1 MSKSAKPTT
10 TWKDIWWQQDRL
22 SAPQRPASERVH
34 DFHEIEGTVSEEAA
48 KQEAARCIDCADP
61 QCVEA
66 CPIGNQVGHWLVL
79 VAEGKFLEAAAVC
92 QAASSFPE
100 IHARL
105 CAQERQCERGCV
117 LGAHGQ
123 PVAIGLV
130 ERFINEYAFDHGGV
144 DAQPVPV
151 RFNQPVAVIGSGPAG
166 LTCADQLN
174 LRGYPVTVLE
184 AAEQPGG
191 SLMFRIP
198 GFKLDK
204 DILKRRIAVFEK
216 RGVVFRCGVQVG
228 RDTSV
233 SQLLQEGFQ
242 AVFLGTGSQKPRE
255 LEVEGRN
262 LENVFQA
269 LPFLAETQA
278 AAEVHAIPLR
288 DRKVVV
294 VGCGDMAMDCLRTSL
309 RLGASSVTCV
319 YRRDPTSMPATKR
332 EFANAVAEGAK
343 FFWMA
348 RPTRILGDDQ
358 GRVRGVECGRT
369 KPAGLNESERRDP
382 TPNTPSF
389 VVEADIVVLAIGFE
403 VTPPPVT
410 TTEAQLRLTEQ
421 GTIAVDQ
428 DGMTSIPGVFA
439 AGEAVTRAGILGNA
453 VRGGRE
459 AAAAIDRYLAA
470 KR

>member
-1 MSKSAKPTT
+1 MSKGAKPTT
-10 TWKDIWWQQDRL
+10 TWKDIWWQQDRVT
-22 SAPQRPASERVH
+22 APQRPASERVH
-34 DFHEIEGTVSEEAA
+34 DFREIEQTVDDEAA
-48 KQEAARCIDCADP
+48 RREAARCIDCADP

-66 CPIGNQVGHWLVL
+66 CPIGNHVKDWLVL

-92 QAASSFPE
+92 QATSSFPE

-117 LGAHGQ
+117 LGAHGE

-144 DAQPVPV
+144 DVQPVPV

-174 LRGYPVTVLE
+174 QRGYPVTVFD
-184 AAEQPGG
+184 AAAQPGG

-216 RGVVFRCGVQVG
+216 RGILFRCGVQIG
-228 RDTSV
+228 KDTTIA
-233 SQLLQEGFQ
+233 QMFQEGFQ

-255 LEVEGRN
+255 LDVEGRH

-278 AAEVHAIPLR
+278 VAEVHAIPLR

-309 RLGASSVTCV
+309 RLGASSVTCI
-319 YRRDPTSMPATKR
+319 YRRDSSAMPATKR
-332 EFANAVAEGAK
+332 EFANAQAEGAR

-348 RPTRILGDDQ
+348 RPTRFLGDEQ
-358 GRVRGVECGRT
+358 GRVRGVECERT
-369 KPAGLNESERRDP
+369 RLTDINESKRRDP
-382 TPNTPSF
+382 TPNSLSF
-389 VVEADIVVLAIGFE
+389 VVEADVVVLAIGFE

-410 TTEAQLRLTEQ
+410 ATEASLRLSEE

-428 DGMTSIPGVFA
+428 DGMTSIAGVFA

-459 AAAAIDRYLAA
+459 AAAAIDRYLTA

>member
-1 MSKSAKPTT
+1 MSNDAQPRT
-10 TWKDIWWQQDRL
+10 TWKDIWWQQKPVT
-22 SAPQRPASERVH
+22 APQRPAAERVR
-34 DFHEIEGTVSEEAA
+34 DFREVEETVNEEAA
-48 KQEAARCIDCADP
+48 RREAARCVDCADP

-66 CPIGNQVGHWLVL
+66 CPIGNHVRDWLML

-92 QAASSFPE
+92 QATSSFPE

-105 CAQERQCERGCV
+105 CAHERQCERGCV
-117 LGAHGQ
+117 LGARGE
-123 PVAIGLV
+123 PVAISLV
-130 ERFINEYAFDHGGV
+130 ERFISDYAFEHGGV
-144 DAQPVPV
+144 DATPAVV

-166 LTCADQLN
+166 LTCAEQLN
-174 LRGYPVTVLE
+174 RRGYPVTVFE

-216 RGVVFRCGVQVG
+216 RGILFRCGVQIG
-228 RDTSV
+228 RDISIG
-233 SQLLQEGFQ
+233 QLFQEGFR
-242 AVFLGTGSQKPRE
+242 AVFLATGSQKPRE
-255 LEVEGRN
+255 LVVEGRH

-269 LPFLAETQA
+269 MPFLAETQA
-278 AAEVHAIPLR
+278 VAEVHAIPLR
-288 DRKVVV
+288 DRRVVV
-294 VGCGDMAMDCLRTSL
+294 VGCGDMAMDCLRTAL
-309 RLGASSVTCV
+309 RLGAGSATCI
-319 YRRDPTSMPATKR
+319 YRRDATAMTATKR
-332 EFANAVAEGAK
+332 EFANAQAEGAK

-348 RPTRILGDDQ
+348 RPVRFLGDAQ
-358 GRVRGVECGRT
+358 GRVRGVECERT
-369 KPAGLNESERRDP
+369 RLTDIREGERRDP
-382 TPNTPSF
+382 TPNTPNF

-410 TTEAQLRLTEQ
+410 ATDALLRLTEQ
-421 GTIAVDQ
+421 GTIAVDA

-439 AGEAVTRAGILGNA
+439 AGEAVTRAGILGDA

-459 AAAAIDRYLAA
+459 AAAAMDRYLAA

>member
-1 MSKSAKPTT
+1 MSKGAKPTT
-10 TWKDIWWQQDRL
+10 TWKDIWWQQDRVT
-22 SAPQRPASERVH
+22 APQRPASERVH
-34 DFHEIEGTVSEEAA
+34 DFREIEETVDDEAA
-48 KQEAARCIDCADP
+48 KREASRCIDCADP

-66 CPIGNQVGHWLVL
+66 CPIGNHVRDWLVL

-92 QAASSFPE
+92 QTTSSFPE

-117 LGAHGQ
+117 LGEHGES
-123 PVAIGLV
+123 VAIGLV
-130 ERFINEYAFDHGGV
+130 ERFVNEYAFEHGGV
-144 DAQPVPV
+144 DVQPVPV
-151 RFNQPVAVIGSGPAG
+151 RFSQPVAVIGSGPAG

-174 LRGYPVTVLE
+174 QRGYPVTVFE
-184 AAEQPGG
+184 AAEQLGG

-216 RGVVFRCGVQVG
+216 RGILFRCGIQIG
-228 RDTSV
+228 RDTSIA
-233 SQLLQEGFQ
+233 QMFREGFQ

-255 LEVEGRN
+255 LDVEGRN
-262 LENVFQA
+262 FQNVFQA

-278 AAEVHAIPLR
+278 AAEVRAIPLR

-294 VGCGDMAMDCLRTSL
+294 VGCGDMAMDCVRTSL
-309 RLGASSVTCV
+309 RLGASSVTCI

-332 EFANAVAEGAK
+332 EFANAQAEGAK

-348 RPTRILGDDQ
+348 RPTRILGDNR
-358 GRVRGVECGRT
+358 GRARGVECERT
-369 KPAGLNESERRDP
+369 KLTDINESERRDP
-382 TPNTPSF
+382 TPNSLNF

-410 TTEAQLRLTEQ
+410 ATDASLRLTEM